1 MLESAVFPF
10 RKKDT
15 NEDIKLHDQ
24 FTGKGD
30 SEKTT
35 KKVINPKFKR

>member
-1 MLESAVFPF
+1 MLESAVFSF

-30 SEKTT
+30 S
-35 KKVINPKFKR
+35 KKDNKKGNKSKI